1 LNISRLFRRAAGRR
15 EALRL
20 RRKTARARQI
30 TADTDAM
37 LARRNPQR
45 SKTS

>member
-1 LNISRLFRRAAGRR
+1 LTISRPFRRAARRR

-30 TADTDAM
+30 IADTDAM

-45 SKTS
+45 SNRS